1 MSTRELKC
9 PSCDGPMQQV
19 DKRGVLIDICRD
31 CRGVFLDRGEL
42 DKLLEEGARQEQTAL
57 ADEAERFRRRP
68 RDDEEYDDRGGEGY
82 GRRRKGGWLGDILD
96 LD

>member
-1 MSTRELKC
+1 MSARELRC

-42 DKLLEEGARQEQTAL
+42 DKLLEEAARREGTTL
-57 ADEAERFRRRP
+57 ADEAEHRRRRP
-68 RDDEEYDDRGGEGY
+68 GDEEHAPRGEDY
-82 GRRRKGGWLGDILD
+82 GRRRRGGWLGDIFD
-96 LD
+96 FD